1 MSGIASAALILSL
14 ALVVLPGSPRCR
26 LTPDDTGRRVLLVG
40 ARRVAWGV
48 GCVAVGVAALL
59 PLPTVVAVAVLGATL
74 GLRYRRRRRYLRRSR
89 EGQALEAALELV
101 VGELRAG
108 AHPVRAFSIAADET
122 GGPVA
127 VALRAVAARA
137 RLGADV
143 TAGLLAAARSSALPA
158 YWERLAVCWQ
168 LGSDH
173 GLAIASLMRAAQ
185 RDVAERQRFSAR
197 VSAGMAGQ
205 CGHIGNPAAAR
216 GAAWST
222 DRRPAAELSAD
233 GTRGRMAA
241 GGRADTGLRRA
252 AVVGPDHR
260 SASVV
265 SAAAVLLAMAL
276 WLGAGPSVVRAR
288 AGRPPRAHR
297 PHQGL
302 LLGRTDVADPLAVA
316 ASLDVLAVCLAA
328 GMAVSTA
335 AAATAA
341 VAPPRLARVLRRAA
355 DLLALGADPNIAW
368 SRPPDL
374 PPGTHDAQTDAVL
387 RLARRSAAS
396 GAALADGIVE
406 LAVQV
411 RHDAAQA
418 AAAAAERAGVLIAG
432 PLGLCFLPAFLCVG
446 IVPLVVGLAGDVLQF
461 GLV

>member
-1 MSGIASAALILSL
+1 
-14 ALVVLPGSPRCR
+14 
-26 LTPDDTGRRVLLVG
+26 
-40 ARRVAWGV
+40 
-48 GCVAVGVAALL
+48 
-59 PLPTVVAVAVLGATL
+59 
-74 GLRYRRRRRYLRRSR
+74 
-89 EGQALEAALELV
+89 
-101 VGELRAG
+101 
-108 AHPVRAFSIAADET
+108 
-122 GGPVA
+122 
-127 VALRAVAARA
+127 
-137 RLGADV
+137 
-143 TAGLLAAARSSALPA
+143 
-158 YWERLAVCWQ
+158 
-168 LGSDH
+168 
-173 GLAIASLMRAAQ
+173 
-185 RDVAERQRFSAR
+185 
-197 VSAGMAGQ
+197 
-205 CGHIGNPAAAR
+205 
-216 GAAWST
+216 
-222 DRRPAAELSAD
+222 
-233 GTRGRMAA
+233 
-241 GGRADTGLRRA
+241 
-252 AVVGPDHR
+252 
-260 SASVV
+260 
-265 SAAAVLLAMAL
+265 MAL

-446 IVPLVVGLAGDVLQF
+446 IVPLVVGRGQCTRRACRGRAGRTHGRTDSCHLGGGRRYDPRLSDQIRHRLTPLAPGVGQPGQPGVLVSPERSRCP
-461 GLV
+461 GGRLRESDSRESVSPHPSSTPRIRLTVAWLIPASRR